1 MRAGTRVI
9 HSTSSSSN
17 LLMASRTAASAASFR
32 RGGDQVLRQ
41 LNFLW
46 RDSYTLLNQRRF
58 GMFSR
63 SCNDIFL

>member
-1 MRAGTRVI
+1 
-9 HSTSSSSN
+9 
-17 LLMASRTAASAASFR
+17 MASRTAASAASFR